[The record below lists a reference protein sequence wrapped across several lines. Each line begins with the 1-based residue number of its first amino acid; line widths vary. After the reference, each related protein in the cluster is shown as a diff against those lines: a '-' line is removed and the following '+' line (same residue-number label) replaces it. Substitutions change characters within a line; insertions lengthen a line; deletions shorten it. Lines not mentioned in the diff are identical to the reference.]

1 MYLMFR
7 NRQLFLQKIHFFLS
21 SALMVNLS
29 NMAEATAEPN
39 RLSIHS
45 GAEDHIYQQLKQQ
58 IQGLFQ
64 IRNPKR

>member
-21 SALMVNLS
+21 SALIVNLS
-29 NMAEATAEPN
+29 YMAEATAEPN
-39 RLSIHS
+39 RLSIFS
-45 GAEDHIYQQLKQQ
+45 GADDHIYQQLKQQ